1 MSSLFDPYS
10 HTRLLELR
18 QEQLARKAA
27 RRKALRLDE
36 EPLPGLRDSAARILR
51 ALAER
56 VATTSPTERRQP
68 PTTPAHPEAR

>member
-1 MSSLFDPYS
+1 MSLFDPYS

-36 EPLPGLRDSAARILR
+36 EPLPGMRDGAARVLR
-51 ALAER
+51 ALAAR
-56 VATTSPTERRQP
+56 VATTNTAERQQQ

>member
-1 MSSLFDPYS
+1 MSLFDPYS
-10 HTRLLELR
+10 HARLLELR

-36 EPLPGLRDSAARILR
+36 EPLPGKRDGAARILR

-56 VATTSPTERRQP
+56 VATTRTAERQP
-68 PTTPAHPEAR
+68 SPTTPAHPEAG